1 MPSLLATLAALDRQS
16 LATKRPITVPL
27 LKAWLQRELEWKPAA
42 ADTSHSA

>member
-1 MPSLLATLAALDRQS
+1 MPSLLATLVALDRQS

-27 LKAWLQRELEWKPAA
+27 LKAWLQREREWKPAA